1 MIPSIKHLFWG
12 LALLAA
18 TQARAQRSQ
27 DPEDISTG
35 QQLIQQAG
43 ATPALLPAASP
54 DNQNQALL
62 TQQGNGNQATIEQH
76 LLSAGRGNVATIL
89 QTGNGNAAAALQTGL
104 ANRTTITQ
112 VGTGNVAVS
121 DLTGYN
127 TESNILQNGN
137 RNQVDQQL
145 VRDNQRYSVEQQG
158 NNNNLLQRETGGN
171 APGYNV
177 TMRGNGIN
185 VMIEQGKATQLP

>member
-1 MIPSIKHLFWG
+1 MIPSIKHLFWA

-18 TQARAQRSQ
+18 TQARAQGRQ
-27 DPEDISTG
+27 DPADISTG
-35 QQLIQQAG
+35 QLLIQQGSTLAVPPTS
-43 ATPALLPAASP
+43 ATE
-54 DNQNQALL
+54 NQALL
-62 TQQGNGNQATIEQH
+62 NQQGNGNRGSIEQN
-76 LLSAGRGNVATIL
+76 LLSAGRGNVAAIL
-89 QTGNGNAAAALQTGL
+89 QTGNGNAAAVLQTGL

-112 VGTGNVAVS
+112 VGAGNVAVS

-185 VMIEQGKATQLP
+185 VMIEQGKVSRLP